1 MISIFINSVVRFYCF
16 SLYMFAEITDVSMTI
31 PLFMYN
37 KITNGF
43 MYQWLSS
50 IFYSIK
56 LTNYTQIIIRN
67 NKNNYNLIYSIILA
81 AKHQINEEFKK
92 NKSVSDP
99 VVVQNVWIQFN
110 LNILYYTN
118 LLMIA
123 WYF

>member
-1 MISIFINSVVRFYCF
+1 
-16 SLYMFAEITDVSMTI
+16 MFAEITDVSMTI
-31 PLFMYN
+31 PLFIYN

-67 NKNNYNLIYSIILA
+67 NKNNYNLFYSIILA

-99 VVVQNVWIQFN
+99 VVVQNVWIQFK

-123 WYF
+123 